1 MFKLWNFSII
11 RTWIAW
17 VLCLRIEIMLHN
29 FGTHCDG
36 SMDHH
41 HYTTQSPKKATAFS
55 LLSRRGERRTRRV
68 NYISHFPPVLSLAL
82 SGNLAVRYQN
92 LKREEREPSSPSSIS
107 PYHCMR
113 LTRSQN
119 SQKGKEPPREHWKEE
134 SWFVWLPFSN
144 ERRRLRRGNPA
155 LLLFLIMDQ

>member
-1 MFKLWNFSII
+1 
-11 RTWIAW
+11 
-17 VLCLRIEIMLHN
+17 MLHN

-68 NYISHFPPVLSLAL
+68 NYISHFPPVPLSRTLWQSSRAL
-82 SGNLAVRYQN
+82 PKPEKGRERALFAIIHFP
-92 LKREEREPSSPSSIS
+92 LPLHATHALTKLTKRKGATERELERGKLV
-107 PYHCMR
+107 R
-113 LTRSQN
+113 LVAFFER
-119 SQKGKEPPREHWKEE
+119 R
-134 SWFVWLPFSN
+134 N
-144 ERRRLRRGNPA
+144 ERWRLRRGNPA

>member
-1 MFKLWNFSII
+1 MLW
-11 RTWIAW
+11 
-17 VLCLRIEIMLHN
+17 LRIEIMLHN

-92 LKREEREPSSPSSIS
+92 LSREERERALFAIIHFPLPL
-107 PYHCMR
+107 HATHALTKLTKRKGATERELERGKLVR
-113 LTRSQN
+113 LVAFF
-119 SQKGKEPPREHWKEE
+119 E
-134 SWFVWLPFSN
+134 
-144 ERRRLRRGNPA
+144 
-155 LLLFLIMDQ
+155 